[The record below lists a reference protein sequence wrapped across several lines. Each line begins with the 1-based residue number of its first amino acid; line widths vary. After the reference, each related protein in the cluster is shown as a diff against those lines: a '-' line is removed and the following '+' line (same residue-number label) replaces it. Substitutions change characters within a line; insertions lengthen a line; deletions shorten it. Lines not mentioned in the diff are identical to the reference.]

1 MQLKHII
8 NSFLL
13 IKNVLKENFQVKPM
27 RSSETHEGFFS
38 VLEKIVR
45 AHPLIYIILGNCAFT
60 NIFEKDFDGLKLLQ
74 IDRNKLNIID
84 VGASDGIAS
93 KFFNNNLNVGTIY
106 CYEPNEY
113 FLKILKK

>member
-1 MQLKHII
+1 
-8 NSFLL
+8 
-13 IKNVLKENFQVKPM
+13 M

-38 VLEKIVR
+38 VLEMIVR
-45 AHPLIYIILGNCAFT
+45 AHPLIYIIFRKLIKFT

-74 IDRNKLNIID
+74 INRNKLNIID

-113 FLKILKK
+113 FFRKFQILYNFITKYSNK